1 MSNMLDRSSV
11 VVACLGY
18 GGCVIVKRE
27 SLIENDAKRL
37 QLCCFVGSVTPATS
51 MESTAAA
58 SRS

>member
-37 QLCCFVGSVTPATS
+37 QLCCDW
-51 MESTAAA
+51 
-58 SRS
+58 

>member
-37 QLCCFVGSVTPATS
+37 QLCCDSALSLTRRLWPTR
-51 MESTAAA
+51 T
-58 SRS
+58 RKI